1 MVLLNV
7 TMFYGLG
14 SLLIYLCS
22 IDYICKYNIHTLAS
36 THSNIIHTYVC
47 IYIYIQFVCIPII
60 HQKVTYHN
68 HIYLK
73 ISVGELI
80 FPFVVQQNTIKEVEM
95 QLQEVS
101 GLKSKGKRSQQI
113 CFKALPK
120 LRPQT
125 F

>member
-1 MVLLNV
+1 M
-7 TMFYGLG
+7 
-14 SLLIYLCS
+14 
-22 IDYICKYNIHTLAS
+22 
-36 THSNIIHTYVC
+36 
-47 IYIYIQFVCIPII
+47 
-60 HQKVTYHN
+60 
-68 HIYLK
+68 
-73 ISVGELI
+73 GELI